1 MRVLVL
7 LASLAFAAWHHF
19 LACAHMMP
27 DHRLSADKKDAAVS
41 NAVPEGD
48 ARGLY
53 VPVLIVEL
61 PKPGRKKKA
70 KKNKIGGRRRRPPP
84 PPGCVPVWGSCK
96 SEGKVCCDVCAFC
109 HCRIFRTVCYC
120 RMGNPRC

>member
-1 MRVLVL
+1 MRLLVL
-7 LASLAFAAWHHF
+7 LAIFAFAASHF
-19 LACAHMMP
+19 SLATAHMMP
-27 DHRLSADKKDAAVS
+27 DRRLSANKDAVS
-41 NAVPEGD
+41 NAVPDGD
-48 ARGLY
+48 GGGELY

-84 PPGCVPVWGSCK
+84 PGCVPVWGSCK
-96 SEGKVCCDVCAFC
+96 SEGKVCCDFCAFC